1 MGTIGR
7 NKLIEVKLSFF
18 SGAKFTWPLD
28 SANGFF
34 VRKNLDLILS
44 MKKIKL
50 NSKQD
55 LMSAITSNR
64 EVIKGYGVSKIG
76 FFGSF
81 SRGTFSET
89 SDIDLLVDFVPGKKT
104 FDNFMELSF
113 FLEELLGRKVELVTP
128 QSLSEFIGP
137 YILKEVENVS
147 LES

>member
-7 NKLIEVKLSFF
+7 NKLIEVQLSFF
-18 SGAKFTWPLD
+18 SGAKFNWPLD

-34 VRKNLDLILS
+34 VKKNLDLILS

-81 SRGTFSET
+81 SRGTFNET
-89 SDIDLLVDFVPGKKT
+89 SDIDLLVDFIPGKKT

-128 QSLSEFIGP
+128 LSLSEFIGP
-137 YILKEVENVS
+137 YI
-147 LES
+147 

>member
-1 MGTIGR
+1 
-7 NKLIEVKLSFF
+7 
-18 SGAKFTWPLD
+18 
-28 SANGFF
+28 
-34 VRKNLDLILS
+34 

-81 SRGTFSET
+81 SRGTFNET

-137 YILKEVENVS
+137 HILKEVENVS